1 MARPLYYLMK
11 VVVTVK
17 VKLADVSEVL
27 NDTMSVYAQA
37 VQFCID
43 TAWRHH
49 ITSKA
54 QLQRWCYAEVKE
66 RFGLQAQLVIN
77 ALTQAVEMV
86 KKAQSKPEV
95 SPELSIR
102 YNFPRCASISKDWT
116 RLSLSTIKGRVKFNI
131 LIPEV
136 FEPYLEWKLGEST
149 LIKDYKG
156 RFFFCFT
163 FSKRTDI
170 QPKTSNYCN
179 IRGVDLGVN
188 TLAVTSDG
196 NFFGSVKQQRVRW
209 ERLVAEL
216 QSKGTRAAK
225 RKLQR
230 ASGRWKRFM
239 TWVNHNVSKR
249 IVEPL
254 SEGDVLVME
263 DLIYIRQ
270 TAKYN
275 RWVHKWAFR
284 ELQLFLEYKATLKG
298 VRVVYVRPHYT
309 SQECSRCHT
318 RNTRRH
324 RGFFECL
331 TCGYTLNSDLNGARN
346 IAQRYRRIIGLGF
359 SKHAH
364 VLAYDEVE
372 TLLLPRRGLKPST
385 AKSLTAL
392 A

>member
-1 MARPLYYLMK
+1 MK
-11 VVVTVK
+11 VVVTAK
-17 VKLADVSEVL
+17 VKLADVSKVL
-27 NDTMSVYAQA
+27 NHTMRVYAQA

-43 TAWRHH
+43 TAWRHR

-54 QLQRWCYAEVKE
+54 QLHRWFYAEVKE

-86 KKAQSKPEV
+86 KKAQSRPEV

-116 RLSLSTIKGRVKFNI
+116 HLSLSTIKGRVKFNI
-131 LIPEV
+131 MVPEV

-170 QPKTSNYCN
+170 RPKTSNHCK

-188 TLAVTSDG
+188 TLAATSDG
-196 NFFGSVKQQRVRW
+196 NFYGSVKQQRIRW
-209 ERLVAEL
+209 ERLMAEL

-225 RKLQR
+225 RKLR
-230 ASGRWKRFM
+230 NASGTWKRFM

-263 DLIYIRQ
+263 DLSYIRQ
-270 TAKYN
+270 TAK
-275 RWVHKWAFR
+275 
-284 ELQLFLEYKATLKG
+284 
-298 VRVVYVRPHYT
+298 
-309 SQECSRCHT
+309 
-318 RNTRRH
+318 
-324 RGFFECL
+324 
-331 TCGYTLNSDLNGARN
+331 
-346 IAQRYRRIIGLGF
+346 
-359 SKHAH
+359 
-364 VLAYDEVE
+364 
-372 TLLLPRRGLKPST
+372 
-385 AKSLTAL
+385 
-392 A
+392 

>member
-1 MARPLYYLMK
+1 
-11 VVVTVK
+11 
-17 VKLADVSEVL
+17 
-27 NDTMSVYAQA
+27 
-37 VQFCID
+37 
-43 TAWRHH
+43 
-49 ITSKA
+49 
-54 QLQRWCYAEVKE
+54 LQRLCYAEVKE

-77 ALTQAVEMV
+77 AITQAIEMV
-86 KKAQSKPEV
+86 KNAQSKPEV
-95 SPELSIR
+95 CEELSIR

-116 RLSLSTIKGRVKFNI
+116 RLSLSTLKGRVKFDI
-131 LIPEV
+131 TLPPV
-136 FEPYLEWKLGEST
+136 FEQYLGWKLGEST

-156 RFFFCFT
+156 RYFFCFT
-163 FSKRTDI
+163 FSKETDA
-170 QPKTSNYCN
+170 QPSSYHDCK
-179 IRGVDLGVN
+179 ILGVDLGVN

-196 NFFGSVKQQRVRW
+196 EFFGSVKQQRINW

-239 TWVNHNVSKR
+239 TWVNHTVSKR
-249 IVEPL
+249 IVEKL

-263 DLIYIRQ
+263 DLTYIRQ

-309 SQECSRCHT
+309 SQECSRCHS
-318 RNTRRH
+318 RNTSRH
-324 RGFFECL
+324 RGFFKCH
-331 TCGYTLNSDLNGARN
+331 TCGHSLNSDLNGARN
-346 IAQRYRRIIGLGF
+346 IAQRYMRIIGLGCG
-359 SKHAH
+359 KHAP
-364 VLAYDEVE
+364 VVAYDDVE
-372 TLLLPRRGLKPST
+372 TRLRKRGLIPST
-385 AKSLTAL
+385 ATSLTAL